1 MSVIIQGYQLRTA
14 QFGTQ
19 VIKGPST
26 PPNSGSSA
34 TIATI
39 TGGSVLVT
47 SMLGLVTTVLSGSTG
62 QVSIGTVP
70 TTGTASTTG
79 IAAAAVIGGKEVGTW
94 MGPLVSAGLGGT
106 LVVGANAGAA
116 LFLPTPFVVAAGTI
130 NWTTSVATMTG
141 QVKWYFTYVALDNG
155 AALS

>member
-1 MSVIIQGYQLRTA
+1 MSTIIQGYQLRTLA
-14 QFGTQ
+14 FGTQ

-47 SMLGLVTTVLSGSTG
+47 SMLGLVTTVLSGTTG
-62 QVSIGTVP
+62 QVSLGTVP

-94 MGPLVSAGLGGT
+94 MGPLVSAGVGGT
-106 LVVGANAGAA
+106 LVVGTNAGAA
-116 LFLPTPFVVAAGTI
+116 LFLPTPFIVSAGTI

-141 QVKWYFTYVALDNG
+141 QVKWYFTYIALDNG